1 MPETEP
7 KAADVIDSY
16 RRRRTRMVPLVL
28 GGLAVVLL
36 VVGLFL
42 IIIWLTGDSP
52 PSLPFLSSRTPTPTL
67 TPTALPPSATP
78 TITDTPLPSE
88 TPTPEGPRTYTVAV
102 GDTLFSIAEKF
113 GVPMDLLIATNHLTN
128 PSNLGVGTQLIIPAE
143 GAELPTETPIP
154 TGLPR
159 GSKIN
164 YTVKTGDSLQSIA
177 AKYNSTAERIATE
190 NQMKLT
196 DVLFVGRVLVVV
208 VNIVT
213 PTPTATGNPA
223 TATATIVP

>member
-1 MPETEP
+1 MPESEP
-7 KAADVIDSY
+7 KAADVIDMY

-28 GGLAVVLL
+28 GGMAVVLL

-42 IIIWLTGDSP
+42 VIIWLTGDNP
-52 PSLPFLSSRTPTPTL
+52 PSLPFLASRTPTPTQTS
-67 TPTALPPSATP
+67 TPLPPSLTP
-78 TITDTPLPSE
+78 TITNTLPPSD
-88 TPTPEGPRTYTVAV
+88 TPTPEGPKTYTVEV
-102 GDTLFSIAEKF
+102 GDTLYSIAERF
-113 GVPMDLLIATNHLTN
+113 GVTMDLLIASNTLADPN
-128 PSNLGVGTQLIIPAE
+128 NLGVGSQLIIPAV

-159 GSKIN
+159 GSKVN

-190 NQMKLT
+190 NKMKLT
-196 DVLFVGRVLVVV
+196 DVLYVGRVLVVV

-213 PTPTATGNPA
+213 PTTTPTGNPA
-223 TATATIVP
+223 TATGTMVP